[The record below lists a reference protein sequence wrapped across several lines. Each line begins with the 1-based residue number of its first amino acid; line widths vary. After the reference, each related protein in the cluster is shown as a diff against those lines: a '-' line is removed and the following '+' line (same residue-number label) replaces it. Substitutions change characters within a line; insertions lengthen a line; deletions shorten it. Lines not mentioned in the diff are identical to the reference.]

1 MNLTDAER
9 RENQAALE
17 AMTLPEKL
25 EYVFE
30 YYKFPLVLALIAV
43 VGRRMS
49 SKPGTS
55 GKLFAALGEKNVNI
69 RTIKQGADELSIM
82 IGVKNED
89 FEKALKALYEE
100 FAG

>member
-1 MNLTDAER
+1 
-9 RENQAALE
+9 
-17 AMTLPEKL
+17 
-25 EYVFE
+25 
-30 YYKFPLVLALIAV
+30 
-43 VGRRMS
+43 MS